1 MQPKILRK
9 PLITAGIIIAVDV
22 VMLVLAIVLDINR
35 SEFPTSYT
43 FTEENFV
50 VASHI
55 YDGFGIIA
63 AIALAVT
70 VALSAVMIVG
80 VIGTKRG
87 SKLTVGIIGGAL
99 LLAASVVAV
108 MFSFVWVKGPQP
120 VSSVFY
126 PLTDDTMHLLL
137 LEDKYTDNYGTL
149 KIFQYDGGFGELDL
163 LAATEITTFSDSHE
177 DYYMGWL
184 SEDTLAIRFAD
195 GYSVRTLQ
203 ITIPAEE

>member
-63 AIALAVT
+63 AIALVVT

-80 VIGTKRG
+80 VIATKRG